1 METNGSVDTR
11 TMNDRDLGE
20 LEISLARQLREVHE
34 EMRRRQG
41 ICTDVSTDD
50 AYALA
55 SHYFEQLMQHAL
67 PPHHMGA
74 VRSYFAWLVDKEIE
88 RQAKAAAHEEFRMST
103 ENRLQQLR
111 SAEVSE

>member
-1 METNGSVDTR
+1 MSVGSLDTR

-34 EMRRRQG
+34 EMRRRRE
-41 ICTDVSTDD
+41 ISTDVTTDD

-55 SHYFEQLMQHAL
+55 SHYFEQLMRHAL
-67 PPHHMGA
+67 PPQHMGA

-88 RQAKAAAHEEFRMST
+88 RQAKAAAYEEFRMST

>member
-20 LEISLARQLREVHE
+20 IELRLTRQLREVHE

-41 ICTDVSTDD
+41 ICTDVTTDD

-55 SHYFEQLMQHAL
+55 SHYYEQLMRHAL
-67 PPHHMGA
+67 PPHRMGA
-74 VRSYFAWLVDKEIE
+74 VRSYFAWMIDKEVE
-88 RQAKAAAHEEFRMST
+88 RQAKAAAHEELRMSA